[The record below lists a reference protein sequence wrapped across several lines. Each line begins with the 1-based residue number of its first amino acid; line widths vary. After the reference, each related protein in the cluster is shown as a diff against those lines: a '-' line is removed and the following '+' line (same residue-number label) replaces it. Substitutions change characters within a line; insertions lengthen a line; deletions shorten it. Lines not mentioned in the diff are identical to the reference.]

1 MNAQVDIKQNIEYS
15 FKELVEYTR
24 HANEYVN
31 DLNIFWDLHEDYF
44 PPYSEFFGNINAKLI
59 DYFNKIYDVEYEF
72 TNKIIIN
79 EANNVIINET
89 SHIDFCLK
97 IKEKN
102 NKLITDIK
110 NNINLCKDNNL
121 LEILKTFIEDLLK
134 IDDELIS
141 AINSNYKSLQKNGK
155 PARIDT

>member
-31 DLNIFWDLHEDYF
+31 DLNIFWDLYEDYF

-59 DYFNKIYDVEYEF
+59 DYFNKIYDVQYEF
-72 TNKIIIN
+72 T
-79 EANNVIINET
+79 NNVIINET

-121 LEILKTFIEDLLK
+121 FEILKTFIEDLLK
-134 IDDELIS
+134 IDNELIS
-141 AINSNYKSLQKNGK
+141 AINSNYRSLQKNGK

>member
-1 MNAQVDIKQNIEYS
+1 MSAQVDIKQNIEYS

-24 HANEYVN
+24 YANEYVN

-59 DYFNKIYDVEYEF
+59 DYFNKIYNVEYSF
-72 TNKIIIN
+72 IN
-79 EANNVIINET
+79 NGIINET
-89 SHIDFCLK
+89 SHIDFCLR

-110 NNINLCKDNNL
+110 NNINLCKNNNL
-121 LEILKTFIEDLLK
+121 LEILKTLIEDLLK

>member
-1 MNAQVDIKQNIEYS
+1 MSAQVDIKQNIEYS

-24 HANEYVN
+24 YANEYVN

-44 PPYSEFFGNINAKLI
+44 PPYSEFFGNINTKLI
-59 DYFNKIYDVEYEF
+59 DYLNKMYNVEYEF
-72 TNKIIIN
+72 T
-79 EANNVIINET
+79 NNVIINET

-110 NNINLCKDNNL
+110 NNINLCKNNNL
-121 LEILKTFIEDLLK
+121 LEILKTLIEDLLK

>member
-1 MNAQVDIKQNIEYS
+1 MDIKQNIEHS
-15 FKELVEYTR
+15 FKELIEYTR

-72 TNKIIIN
+72 TNK
-79 EANNVIINET
+79 VIINET
-89 SHIDFCLK
+89 SHIDSSHIDFCLK

-121 LEILKTFIEDLLK
+121 LEILKTLIEDLLK

>member
-1 MNAQVDIKQNIEYS
+1 MSAQVDIKQNIEYS
-15 FKELVEYTR
+15 FKELIEYTR
-24 HANEYVN
+24 HANECVN

-59 DYFNKIYDVEYEF
+59 DYFNKIYNVEYEF
-72 TNKIIIN
+72 T
-79 EANNVIINET
+79 NNVIINET
-89 SHIDFCLK
+89 SHINFCLK

-121 LEILKTFIEDLLK
+121 LEILKTIIEDLLK

-141 AINSNYKSLQKNGK
+141 AIKSNG
-155 PARIDT
+155 

>member
-1 MNAQVDIKQNIEYS
+1 MSAQVDIKQNIEYS

-31 DLNIFWDLHEDYF
+31 DLNIFWDLHENYF
-44 PPYSEFFGNINAKLI
+44 PPYSEFFGNINTKLI
-59 DYFNKIYDVEYEF
+59 DYFNKIYNVKYEF
-72 TNKIIIN
+72 T
-79 EANNVIINET
+79 NNVIINET

-97 IKEKN
+97 IREKN

-134 IDDELIS
+134 IDNELIS
-141 AINSNYKSLQKNGK
+141 AINSNYRSLQKNGK